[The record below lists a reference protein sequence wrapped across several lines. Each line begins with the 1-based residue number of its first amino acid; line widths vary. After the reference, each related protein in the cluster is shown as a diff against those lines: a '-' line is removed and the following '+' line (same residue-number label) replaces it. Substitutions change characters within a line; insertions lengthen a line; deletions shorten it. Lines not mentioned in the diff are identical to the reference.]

1 MRTPS
6 SVHKISDVKYPEK
19 IIEWEYPKEVHVRY
33 VTHNGA
39 VRIGKASWL
48 FIKTALAGKEIGF
61 EELGNRIYRIY
72 FRQFFLGYADM
83 KELKVYDIM
92 NYKNELKL

>member
-1 MRTPS
+1 MRTPAA
-6 SVHKISDVKYPEK
+6 VHKFSKIIYPEK
-19 IIEWEYPKEVHVRY
+19 IIEWKYDKEIHVRY

-48 FIKTALAGKEIGF
+48 FITTALAGKGIGF
-61 EELGNRIYRIY
+61 EELGNRIFRIY
-72 FRQFFLGYADM
+72 FRLFFLGYVDM
-83 KELKVYDIM
+83 KELKVYDII

>member
-1 MRTPS
+1 
-6 SVHKISDVKYPEK
+6 
-19 IIEWEYPKEVHVRY
+19 
-33 VTHNGA
+33 
-39 VRIGKASWL
+39 
-48 FIKTALAGKEIGF
+48 LAGKEIGF

-83 KELKVYDIM
+83 KELKIYDIM